1 MKYYQEVI
9 IKNVTFGK
17 IVSSFNN
24 IKIVNFLTQLQ
35 PIQIIK
41 WDGIEDGKVAH
52 FKLWFFGWK
61 DFEVI
66 HSDYYLDEN
75 ELSFIDNGSVLPFG
89 LTFWRHKHS
98 VVNKNGYVTII
109 DSLKFMGI
117 SIALNF
123 AVAYIISANSIQLK
137 ANNATLSFF
146 FTFFLVR

>member
-75 ELSFIDNGSVLPFG
+75 ELSFIDNGSVLPLG

-98 VVNKNGYVTII
+98 IVIKKGYVTII
-109 DSLKFMGI
+109 DNLKFNHE
-117 SIALNF
+117 S
-123 AVAYIISANSIQLK
+123 
-137 ANNATLSFF
+137 SFLGYLLYPLLVSPI
-146 FTFFLVR
+146 FLRKLLYRLYFRGL